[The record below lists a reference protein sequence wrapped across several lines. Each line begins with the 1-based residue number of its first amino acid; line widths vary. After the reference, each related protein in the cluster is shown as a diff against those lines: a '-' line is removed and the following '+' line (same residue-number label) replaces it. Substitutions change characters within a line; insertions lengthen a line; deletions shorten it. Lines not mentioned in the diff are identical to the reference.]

1 MTVFEYLQA
10 HPNATSAEIARGLN
24 KKTASIAG
32 SLSQLFTTG
41 RIVKSGVRKGIPTY
55 RVNDMPFGCSN
66 NLTMMFNQLL
76 KRARQEAT
84 Q

>member
-1 MTVFEYLQA
+1 FEYLQA
-10 HPNATSAEIARGLN
+10 HPNATSAEIAKGLN

-66 NLTMMFNQLL
+66 SLTMMFNQLL
-76 KRARQEAT
+76 NRARQGAT

>member
-1 MTVFEYLQA
+1 MTIFEYIQS
-10 HPNATSAEIARGLN
+10 HPNTTSGEIARGMN
-24 KKTASIAG
+24 KNPSSVSG
-32 SLSQLFTTG
+32 MLSQLYGAG

-76 KRARQEAT
+76 NTARKGAAQ
-84 Q
+84 

>member
-1 MTVFEYLQA
+1 
-10 HPNATSAEIARGLN
+10 PNATSAEIAKGLN

-66 NLTMMFNQLL
+66 SLTMMFNQLL
-76 KRARQEAT
+76 NRARQGAT

>member
-1 MTVFEYLQA
+1 MTVFEYLRA
-10 HPNATSAEIARGLN
+10 HPNATSAEIAKGLN

-32 SLSQLFTTG
+32 ALSQLYGTG

-66 NLTMMFNQLL
+66 SLTMMFNQLL
-76 KRARQEAT
+76 NSARQGAA

>member
-10 HPNATSAEIARGLN
+10 HPNTTSGEIAKGMN
-24 KKTASIAG
+24 KTTPAVAG
-32 SLSQLFTTG
+32 ALSQLYGTG

-66 NLTMMFNQLL
+66 SLTMMCNQLL
-76 KRARQEAT
+76 NSARQGAA

>member
-1 MTVFEYLQA
+1 MTIFEYIQS
-10 HPNATSAEIARGLN
+10 HPSTTSGEIARNMN
-24 KKTASIAG
+24 KNPSSVSG
-32 SLSQLFTTG
+32 MLSQLYGTG

-76 KRARQEAT
+76 NKARQGAAL
-84 Q
+84 

>member
-10 HPNATSAEIARGLN
+10 HPNSTSAEIAKGLN

-32 SLSQLFTTG
+32 ALSQLYGTG
-41 RIVKSGVRKGIPTY
+41 RIVKSCVRKGIPTY

-66 NLTMMFNQLL
+66 SLTMMFNQLL
-76 KRARQEAT
+76 SRVRKGTVQ
-84 Q
+84 

>member
-10 HPNATSAEIARGLN
+10 HPNATSAEIAKGLN

-41 RIVKSGVRKGIPTY
+41 KIVKSGVRKGIPTY

-66 NLTMMFNQLL
+66 SLTMMFNQLL
-76 KRARQEAT
+76 SRVRKGTVQ
-84 Q
+84 

>member
-10 HPNATSAEIARGLN
+10 HPNATSSEIAKGLN

-41 RIVKSGVRKGIPTY
+41 KIVKSGIRKGIPTY

-66 NLTMMFNQLL
+66 SLTMMFNQLL
-76 KRARQEAT
+76 NRARQGAT

>member
-1 MTVFEYLQA
+1 MTVFEYLLA

-76 KRARQEAT
+76 NRARQEAT

>member
-10 HPNATSAEIARGLN
+10 PPNATSAEIAKGLN

-66 NLTMMFNQLL
+66 SLTMMFNQLL
-76 KRARQEAT
+76 NRARQGAT

>member
-10 HPNATSAEIARGLN
+10 HPNATSAEIAKGLN

-66 NLTMMFNQLL
+66 SLTMMFNQLL
-76 KRARQEAT
+76 NTARKGAAQ
-84 Q
+84 

>member
-10 HPNATSAEIARGLN
+10 NPNATSAEIAKGLN

-66 NLTMMFNQLL
+66 SLTMMFNQLL
-76 KRARQEAT
+76 NRARQGAA

>member
-1 MTVFEYLQA
+1 MTIFEYIQS
-10 HPNATSAEIARGLN
+10 HPNTTSGEIARGMN
-24 KKTASIAG
+24 KNPSSVSG
-32 SLSQLFTTG
+32 MLSQLYGAG

-76 KRARQEAT
+76 NKARQGAAL
-84 Q
+84 